1 LTPRAQREE
10 SGAMPLRARVHLVI
24 TGLVQG
30 VAFRQS
36 ALFEAQRLGLDGWV
50 RNLSDGRVEA
60 EAEGAREKVEV
71 FARWCEHGP
80 TGARVEW
87 VDAEWGLA
95 TGKDRGFAIVRE

>member
-1 LTPRAQREE
+1 
-10 SGAMPLRARVHLVI
+10 MPLRARVRLLV

-36 ALFEAQRLGLDGWV
+36 AVFEAKRLGLVGWV
-50 RNLSDGRVEA
+50 RNLQDGRVEA
-60 EAEGAREKVEV
+60 EAEGDRAKVEV

-87 VDAEWGLA
+87 VDAQWGDP
-95 TGKDRGFAIVRE
+95 TGRERDFVIER

>member
-1 LTPRAQREE
+1 MTAH
-10 SGAMPLRARVHLVI
+10 ARVHLLV

-36 ALFEAQRLGLDGWV
+36 AVFEAERLGIDGWV
-50 RNLSDGRVEA
+50 KNLPDGRVEA
-60 EAEGAREKVEV
+60 EAEGDRSKVEV

-87 VDAEWGLA
+87 VDATWGEPK
-95 TGKDRGFAIVRE
+95 GGEPGFRIVR

>member
-1 LTPRAQREE
+1 
-10 SGAMPLRARVHLVI
+10 MPLRARVRLLI

-36 ALFEAQRLGLDGWV
+36 AVFEAQRLGLVGWV
-50 RNLSDGRVEA
+50 KNLPDGRVEA
-60 EAEGAREKVEV
+60 EAEGDRAKVEV

-87 VDAEWGLA
+87 VDAQWGDP
-95 TGKDRGFAIVRE
+95 TGRERDFAIVR

>member
-1 LTPRAQREE
+1 MTERVRA
-10 SGAMPLRARVHLVI
+10 HLFV

-36 ALFEAQRLGLDGWV
+36 AVFEAERLGLDGWV
-50 RNLSDGRVEA
+50 RNLADGRVEA
-60 EAEGAREKVEV
+60 EAEGERSRVEV

-87 VDAEWGLA
+87 VDATWGPA
-95 TGKDRGFAIVRE
+95 GGEAKGFRIVR